1 MIGYLD
7 MTQESVIAWPLAML
21 LLVAGVAGLIWG
33 GNLLIDGAVAI
44 VRRLGMPSLLI
55 GLTIVAFGTSAP
67 ELALNTI
74 AAANGETGLAFGNV
88 IGSNIANIG
97 LVLGLTA
104 CVAAIPMAPKLFLP
118 GEFPWL
124 LIVTLIAI
132 ALPWIGSG
140 VDGGPGYARWAG
152 LVLLGLAPVTA
163 WLWYRDSQKC
173 SETSSTAEQEV
184 ESLPSRGL
192 GMAWLLLIGGLI
204 LLISGGKATE
214 VGAVSLAR
222 WIGISE
228 AVIGLSIVALATSL
242 PEVVTALVAVRRG
255 EPDLAIGTV
264 MGSNVFNLALV
275 LGTTSIISPV
285 AIPSQNGWIDLAVM
299 GSMTVAVMFMAM
311 IRKRLS
317 RIEGIILL
325 LAWSAT
331 IVMGFVRELG

>member
-1 MIGYLD
+1 
-7 MTQESVIAWPLAML
+7 
-21 LLVAGVAGLIWG
+21 
-33 GNLLIDGAVAI
+33 
-44 VRRLGMPSLLI
+44 
-55 GLTIVAFGTSAP
+55 
-67 ELALNTI
+67 
-74 AAANGETGLAFGNV
+74 
-88 IGSNIANIG
+88 
-97 LVLGLTA
+97 
-104 CVAAIPMAPKLFLP
+104 
-118 GEFPWL
+118 
-124 LIVTLIAI
+124 
-132 ALPWIGSG
+132 
-140 VDGGPGYARWAG
+140 
-152 LVLLGLAPVTA
+152 
-163 WLWYRDSQKC
+163 
-173 SETSSTAEQEV
+173 
-184 ESLPSRGL
+184 
-192 GMAWLLLIGGLI
+192 MAWLLLIGGLI